1 MAAKGSEA
9 SKLRQYR
16 AKRDF
21 SNTPEPASSSTRRAK
36 SSGDRFVVQMH
47 RASHLHFDFRLEAG
61 GTLKSWAVP
70 KGPSMDPADKRLAM
84 QVEDHPLDY
93 AGFEGQIPKGN
104 YGAGRSSSGTPARI
118 DRSTVPIRRGRS
130 RPARSSSRC
139 KARSCAETSR
149 SSRSVRVTV
158 RRTRGCSSK
167 NATDSL
173 RRRPQSATTARC

>member
-1 MAAKGSEA
+1 MPARGSEA

-21 SNTPEPASSSTRRAK
+21 AKTPEPASSKGRRRA
-36 SSGDRFVVQMH
+36 SSGNRFVVQMH

-84 QVEDHPLDY
+84 HVEDHPLDY

-104 YGAGRSSSGTPARI
+104 YGAGEVIVWDAGTYEPLEGDDPVRAIEKGSFKFALHGTKLRGAFAL
-118 DRSTVPIRRGRS
+118 VKIR
-130 RPARSSSRC
+130 A
-139 KARSCAETSR
+139 
-149 SSRSVRVTV
+149 
-158 RRTRGCSSK
+158 
-167 NATDSL
+167 
-173 RRRPQSATTARC
+173 